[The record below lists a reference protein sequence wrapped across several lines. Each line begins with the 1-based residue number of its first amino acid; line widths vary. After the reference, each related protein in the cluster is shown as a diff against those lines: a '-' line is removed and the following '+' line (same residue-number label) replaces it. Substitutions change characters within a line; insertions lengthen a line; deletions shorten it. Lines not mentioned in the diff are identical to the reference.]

1 MLTWSHQATLGW
13 LPSLGHPAAG
23 ERGAGGVLRYVFILG
38 TVSLRCKLFLSMPFS
53 FACFPCTRSL
63 KDGAGIAR
71 WLGWA
76 AVLLGGVEVGRIWS
90 YIWTPKRRWPVCQVC
105 LQRAPHKMVGK
116 VLRATGTKCLL
127 LGIFEIR
134 TWMRPVR
141 KKTLSCKCQGCLNL
155 FFFLVSQETP
165 TPLHQGL
172 KGLY

>member
-1 MLTWSHQATLGW
+1 MLMWSHQATLGW

-90 YIWTPKRRWPVCQVC
+90 YIRTPKRRWPMCQVC
-105 LQRAPHKMVGK
+105 LQRAPHKMVRK
-116 VLRATGTKCLL
+116 VLRATGTNVFSWESLRSEHEWDQWGRRPCLVNVKGVSIYFSYWSL
-127 LGIFEIR
+127 
-134 TWMRPVR
+134 R
-141 KKTLSCKCQGCLNL
+141 KPWHLSTKA
-155 FFFLVSQETP
+155 
-165 TPLHQGL
+165 
-172 KGLY
+172 